1 MIDGEGLNRYIIP
14 LRQNEGEKEKDPD
27 FDNNPYL
34 IILYK
39 IVSKNTELSVH
50 TRSSMYRV
58 L

>member
-1 MIDGEGLNRYIIP
+1 MHHTVATELI
-14 LRQNEGEKEKDPD
+14 RQNEGEKEKDPD
-27 FDNNPYL
+27 FDKYFNPYL

-39 IVSKNTELSVH
+39 IVSKNTEFFVH